1 MTNCGVTG
9 GFSPFVPV
17 GGTFLMDGVRIGGAI
32 MDDIA
37 DGVDLLAGVDLLGGA
52 IRADKGSLL
61 TVLVVFVD
69 DVSFLSSFFVT
80 GVVGG
85 GAKGLATSAGSM
97 PGKIQVFKSL
107 S

>member
-9 GFSPFVPV
+9 GFAALAPGDGP
-17 GGTFLMDGVRIGGAI
+17 LMMVGVRIGGAI
-32 MDDIA
+32 MADIA
-37 DGVDLLAGVDLLGGA
+37 DGVDLLGGA